1 MLALVVELAV
11 LEWQLVQQ
19 SLQVLLV
26 GLEWLYVLVAQTYHQ
41 ELLAGDEKV
50 IKIESYAD
58 YSNSLGTVLGIRA
71 LWCNSYN

>member
-26 GLEWLYVLVAQTYHQ
+26 GLEWLYVLVAQT
-41 ELLAGDEKV
+41 
-50 IKIESYAD
+50 
-58 YSNSLGTVLGIRA
+58 
-71 LWCNSYN
+71 